1 MKKWPSAHLTKDGFG
16 FCSSSLCR
24 VLLLAFLVM
33 FPASPI
39 YFMFRKY
46 DYVNWNL
53 YTGLIIAGIGI
64 ILEGV
69 ADQQLYNFIQSR
81 QQERSVNSE
90 QNQISNDPEA
100 NISSNPQP
108 KSDNTYRGGLW
119 KKSRHPNLFFE
130 LVTWI
135 GFTIVGLNDWSKII
149 SFFTRVHRPHLTV
162 PDNVLPHH
170 TSHREVNEVSSSQL
184 GSI

>member
-1 MKKWPSAHLTKDGFG
+1 
-16 FCSSSLCR
+16 
-24 VLLLAFLVM
+24 M

-53 YTGLIIAGIGI
+53 YTGLVIAGVGI
-64 ILEGV
+64 ILEGI

-81 QQERSVNSE
+81 QKEAPKNLEELSS
-90 QNQISNDPEA
+90 SNDPEA
-100 NISSNPQP
+100 NRHLDPLNKPN
-108 KSDNTYRGGLW
+108 NTFRGGLW

-135 GFTIVGLNDWSKII
+135 GFTIVGLNDWSKLI
-149 SFFTRVHRPHLTV
+149 SIFAWVYRTDLPV
-162 PDNVLPHH
+162 PNHVLPNDP
-170 TSHREVNEVSSSQL
+170 SHGTLYENPPSKLERV
-184 GSI
+184 